1 MLCIKSVDLSN
12 LLPLFIIYEYNKISR
27 QNVVRQ
33 TLLTISVTKIEV
45 KNPSE
50 FCSHCK
56 INKGL

>member
-12 LLPLFIIYEYNKISR
+12 LLLLFIIYEYNKISR
-27 QNVVRQ
+27 QNVVKQ

-45 KNPSE
+45 KNPSK

>member
-1 MLCIKSVDLSN
+1 MLCITSIDLSN

-27 QNVVRQ
+27 QNVVKQ